1 MNILRSEWLKLVSV
15 RTTWGL
21 LGAML
26 LIEALAAGLV
36 TGLSDVDDL
45 RRRDVATL
53 IIGTHLA
60 IVFMFTLG
68 ALLST
73 NEFRHGT
80 ANTTFTVTPRRE
92 RVIAAKL
99 LVGLGVGIAGA
110 LLYIAVNAGLGLS
123 ILSSRGVPVDA
134 DTAVNGYVGVGVG
147 LVLGCLFGV
156 ALGALLRNQI
166 LTVVVGMVLFLLA
179 GTAALFIGND
189 VGQYFPGES
198 LLALQGTPGADKT
211 LLSQSEG
218 GLVLGAYCVALGIAG
233 MIFTRHREIT

>member
-1 MNILRSEWLKLVSV
+1 MSVLKSEWLKLISV

-21 LGAML
+21 LAAMIF
-26 LIEALAAGLV
+26 IEGLAAGL
-36 TGLSDVDDL
+36 TTSLADVDDL
-45 RRRDVATL
+45 RKRNIATL

-73 NEFRHGT
+73 NEYRHGT
-80 ANTTFTVTPRRE
+80 ANSTFVVTPKRE

-99 LVGLGVGIAGA
+99 LVGLVVGIVGA

-123 ILSSRGVPVDA
+123 ILSNRGISVDA
-134 DTAVNGYVGVGVG
+134 DKAVNGYIGVGVG
-147 LVLGCLFGV
+147 LVLGCFFGV

-166 LTVVVGMVLFLLA
+166 LTVVTGMVIFLLA

-211 LLSQSEG
+211 LLSQTNG
-218 GLVLGAYCVALGIAG
+218 GLVLGGYCVALAIAG
-233 MIFTRHREIT
+233 MIVTRQREIT

>member
-1 MNILRSEWLKLVSV
+1 MKVLRSEWLKLVSV

-26 LIEALAAGLV
+26 VIEGLAAGLV
-36 TGLSDVDDL
+36 AGLGDVDDL
-45 RRRDVATL
+45 RKGEVATFV
-53 IIGTHLA
+53 IGTNLA

-80 ANTTFTVTPRRE
+80 ANTTFVVTPRRE

-99 LVGLGVGIAGA
+99 AVGLAVGTAGA

-123 ILSSRGVPVDA
+123 ILSSREIAIDADEAVDA
-134 DTAVNGYVGVGVG
+134 YVGMGVG
-147 LVLGCLFGV
+147 LVLACLFGV

-166 LTVVVGMVLFLLA
+166 LTIVVGMVLFLLA
-179 GTAALFIGND
+179 GTAALFIGTD
-189 VGQYFPGES
+189 VGRYFPGEA
-198 LLALQGTPGADKT
+198 LLALQGRPDVE
-211 LLSQSEG
+211 LLSQTEG
-218 GLVLGAYCVALGIAG
+218 GLLLAGYCVALGIAG
-233 MIFTRHREIT
+233 MIVTARREIT

>member
-1 MNILRSEWLKLVSV
+1 MNALKSEWLKLVSV
-15 RTTWGL
+15 RTTWAL
-21 LGAML
+21 LVAMI
-26 LIEALAAGLV
+26 LIEGLTAGLV

-45 RRRDVATL
+45 RTRDVATL
-53 IIGTHLA
+53 ANGTKLA

-80 ANTTFTVTPRRE
+80 ANSTFVVTPKRE

-99 LVGLGVGIAGA
+99 VVGLVVGIAGA

-123 ILSSRGVPVDA
+123 ILSSRGVDVDA
-134 DTAVNGYVGVGVG
+134 DTAVDTYLGVGIG

-166 LTVVVGMVLFLLA
+166 LTVVTGMVLFLLA

-198 LLALQGTPGADKT
+198 LLALNGTPGADDV
-211 LLSQSEG
+211 LLSQTEG
-218 GLVLGAYCVALGIAG
+218 GLVLGAYCVVLGALG
-233 MIFTRHREIT
+233 MVLTRQREIS

>member
-1 MNILRSEWLKLVSV
+1 MNVLKSEWLKLVSV
-15 RTTWGL
+15 RTTWAL
-21 LGAML
+21 LAAMIF
-26 LIEALAAGLV
+26 IEGLAAGLV
-36 TGLSDVDDL
+36 TGLGDIDDM
-45 RRRDVATL
+45 RTRDISTL

-80 ANTTFTVTPRRE
+80 ANSTFVVTPRRE

-99 LVGLGVGIAGA
+99 AVGLVVGIVGA

-123 ILSSRGVPVDA
+123 ILSNRGVAVDA
-134 DTAVNGYVGVGVG
+134 HDAVNGYVGVGVG

-166 LTVVVGMVLFLLA
+166 LTIVVGMVIFLLA

-189 VGQYFPGES
+189 VGKYFPGES
-198 LLALQGTPGADKT
+198 LLALQATPGVEKT
-211 LLSQSEG
+211 LLSQTNG
-218 GLVLGAYCVALGIAG
+218 GLLLAGYCVVLGIAG
-233 MIFTRHREIT
+233 MIFTRQREIT

>member
-1 MNILRSEWLKLVSV
+1 MSVLKSEWLKLVSV
-15 RTTWGL
+15 RTTWAL
-21 LGAML
+21 LGAMIF
-26 LIEALAAGLV
+26 IEGLAAGL
-36 TGLSDVDDL
+36 TTSLGDVADL
-45 RRRDVATL
+45 RRRSVATL

-80 ANTTFTVTPRRE
+80 ANSTFVVTPKRE

-99 LVGLGVGIAGA
+99 FVGLVVGIVGA
-110 LLYIAVNAGLGLS
+110 LLYIAVNAGLGMA
-123 ILSSRGVPVDA
+123 ILSNRGINIDA
-134 DTAVNGYVGVGVG
+134 HQAVNGYVGVGVG

-166 LTVVVGMVLFLLA
+166 LTVVTGMVIFLLA

-211 LLSQSEG
+211 LLSQTNG
-218 GLVLGAYCVALGIAG
+218 GLVLGAYCVVLGIAG
-233 MIFTRHREIT
+233 MILTRQREIT